1 MKPDLDALPTSAR
14 TLYLALRSLRGK
26 RSCVQTEAR
35 KSVRAWAVA
44 RGCERFDEDLSVL
57 INRGLVI
64 DLRAEGHD
72 ELQVLAPEQSE
83 GAVIMEQAERDW
95 PAHRER
101 LEAAGWRL

>member
-1 MKPDLDALPTSAR
+1 MKPDTEALPTSAR
-14 TLYLALRSLRGK
+14 TLYLALRSLRGR

-72 ELQVLAPEQSE
+72 ELQVLTPEQSG
-83 GAVIMEQAERDW
+83 GAAVMEQAERDW

-101 LEAAGWRL
+101 LLAQGMKL